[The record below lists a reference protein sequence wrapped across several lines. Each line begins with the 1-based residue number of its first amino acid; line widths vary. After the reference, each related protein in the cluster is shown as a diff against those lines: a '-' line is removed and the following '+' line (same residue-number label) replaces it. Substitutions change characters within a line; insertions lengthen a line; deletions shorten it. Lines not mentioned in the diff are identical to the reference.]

1 LPYQKFKADY
11 LFNGYQLLN
20 QQHVLITDEKGK
32 VIGIVDE
39 KDAGDDIQYF
49 NGILSP
55 GFINCHCHLE
65 LSHLKGLIPRHTG
78 LVNFVFKVVTQHHPA
93 DNQAGFSEEE
103 ILLVIANAE
112 DEMIANGIVAVG
124 DICNN
129 TSTLLQK
136 TKQRL
141 AYYNFIE
148 VSGWLPQIAQ
158 QKFEK
163 SKEYYDAFSRLSS
176 ANSQLS
182 IAPHAP
188 YSVSNDLWELINPF
202 FQNKTTTLHNQ
213 ETAFEDN
220 LFINGTGDFRRM
232 YEMMKLDN
240 SFFKPTGKSSIQSI
254 YQKLEGAQNV
264 LLVHNTFI
272 NEPDIEIL
280 NLHTRKTTQQFFY
293 CLCVIANT
301 YIENALPPVDLLRN
315 RQCNIVIGTDSLASN
330 TGLSILDEL
339 KAIRKHFPHIRS
351 NELLQWSTI
360 NGAKALQM
368 DDTFGSFETKK
379 RPGIVLIDHTENGE
393 ITGASSVK
401 RIV

>member
-93 DNQAGFSEEE
+93 DNQAGFSEDE

-158 QKFEK
+158 QRFEK

>member
-1 LPYQKFKADY
+1 MPYQKFKADY

-158 QKFEK
+158 QRFEK